1 MSDVSLHCKM
11 IPQNCQNCLPQ
22 TSVLLFSDC
31 LIPFCT
37 LENLQKLQNGHTQHI
52 CCSRWYGEHPIISTA
67 VKKNALSQNCWFFSE
82 KKKHLPNSTTSISQ
96 VSNALHLHASS
107 FPIHC
112 PHRLHTCNLWCW
124 MISGW
129 YQVLFAPTK
138 VETQAG
144 KNMKKPLKFNM
155 EPEKTSLEKG
165 DSFWK
170 PSFSGSIVKFRGEYT
185 TKKVSQL
192 PSPNYLSKESCSDK
206 KKVMSVATLKI
217 ESSPLIWRLE
227 CEFWNVATGKRQ
239 INVESTSQHE
249 KPTYASPRRWH

>member
-67 VKKNALSQNCWFFSE
+67 VKKMLCPKTAVFFW
-82 KKKHLPNSTTSISQ
+82 KKNHLPNSTTSISQ

-107 FPIHC
+107 FPIHF
-112 PHRLHTCNLWCW
+112 PHRLHTWIHDAEFDVGDTRCYLPPQRWRH
-124 MISGW
+124 
-129 YQVLFAPTK
+129 K
-138 VETQAG
+138 
-144 KNMKKPLKFNM
+144 
-155 EPEKTSLEKG
+155 LEKNNIHPWNLRWNLKR
-165 DSFWK
+165 SPWK
-170 PSFSGSIVKFRGEYT
+170 KEIPFGNHHFQVPLLNFGGVHN
-185 TKKVSQL
+185 KKGSQL